1 MFGVLG
7 GSPYYDLDEDMN
19 ILKTYNPS
27 LTELVETYFSVEP
40 RVSLNY
46 KVLDNLSLKAGY
58 SLTTHN
64 LQAIRNAG
72 TIMPIDRYVMTNNI
86 VEPQKAHQVSAGGIL
101 SLKDGG
107 WEISAEGYY
116 KEIENVY
123 DYVDGKFFEIEMERI
138 IRGGRGRS
146 YGMELL
152 LKKSYGKLT
161 GWLGYTLSWSQNKI
175 NGINNGKWYNASN
188 DRRHD
193 VSIVL
198 MYDLPRHWDISA
210 LWMFNTGQA
219 YSAPSTPSGARPSI
233 ITPRGTD
240 TR

>member
-58 SLTTHN
+58 SLTTQN

-72 TIMPIDRYVMTNNI
+72 TTMPIDRYVMTNNI

-107 WEISAEGYY
+107 WEISAEGCY

-123 DYVDGKFFEIEMERI
+123 DYVYGKFFFSEIEMERI

-146 YGMELL
+146 YGHGVVAEEVLWQTDGL
-152 LKKSYGKLT
+152 A
-161 GWLGYTLSWSQNKI
+161 WLHTVVVAEQDKRNK
-175 NGINNGKWYNASN
+175 
-188 DRRHD
+188 
-193 VSIVL
+193 
-198 MYDLPRHWDISA
+198 
-210 LWMFNTGQA
+210 
-219 YSAPSTPSGARPSI
+219 
-233 ITPRGTD
+233 
-240 TR
+240 